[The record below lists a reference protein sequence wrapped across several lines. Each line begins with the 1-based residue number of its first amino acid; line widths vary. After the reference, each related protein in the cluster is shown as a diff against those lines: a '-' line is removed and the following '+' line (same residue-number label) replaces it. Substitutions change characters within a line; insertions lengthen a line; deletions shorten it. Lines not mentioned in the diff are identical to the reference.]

1 MGDEYIKRGVIM
13 SSNFIYPKSRQI
25 VDYNSRQ
32 GHILYMYER
41 VDKYV
46 ENAVAFIVNGA
57 EKGHYVLWIDKE
69 ELYHSIYQKV
79 KSILKTNEL
88 PFIHF
93 IQDKEFTDIFVDSP
107 INNIQSYY
115 SEIIQAMEVD
125 KLSISSWFHVSG
137 KVKKNEYTNLY
148 QIGEYLTEMHCSTEQ
163 KIVLAVEGDDV
174 SASYQNRLLHTYP
187 NLMTDLQIVESPL
200 YMPDNDPTRTN
211 YKERVKLEGILKATN
226 QQLESFIMR
235 NLDPVMILN
244 NDDDVLTIN
253 DAFEKVFGW
262 TAAETVGKNSLQ
274 LPHIPIINRKEVY
287 QNKCITLL
295 GENVGEYETVRL
307 TKEGI
312 SLHVQISCFPL
323 RDEYDRVNGRA
334 VIIRDITEK
343 KQAQEL
349 LIKTEKLSIAGELAA
364 GIAHEIRN
372 PVTAIKGFLQL
383 MEHGNMNNKTYFEIM
398 EAEIE
403 RIELILSELLML
415 SKPQVIQYESTNISM
430 LIRDI
435 VILLEAQAIM
445 NNVGIELDFESDD
458 IILNGEKN
466 QLKQV
471 AINFI
476 KNAIEAMPKGGK
488 LMVQLRKYEEK
499 QLLIRFIDEGCGIPD
514 YVLSK
519 LGQPFYTTKEKG
531 TGLGFMV
538 SKRIIEN
545 HNGTV
550 SIYSKENIG
559 TTIDVM
565 LPL

>member
-1 MGDEYIKRGVIM
+1 MG
-13 SSNFIYPKSRQI
+13 SNFIYPKSRQI
-25 VDYNSRQ
+25 MNYNIRQ
-32 GHILYMYER
+32 GHILYIYEQNE
-41 VDKYV
+41 KYI
-46 ENAVAFIVNGA
+46 ENAVAFIVNGVK
-57 EKGHYVLWIDKE
+57 KGHYILWIDKE
-69 ELYHSIYQKV
+69 GVYCLICQELSNLLDV
-79 KSILKTNEL
+79 DEL
-88 PFIHF
+88 SSIHF
-93 IQDKEFTDIFVDSP
+93 IPDKEFLQNFIESPMDSMEGYYKEMIHAVQVD
-107 INNIQSYY
+107 QL
-115 SEIIQAMEVD
+115 V
-125 KLSISSWFHVSG
+125 ISSWLHLSSNTMTYKFVD
-137 KVKKNEYTNLY
+137 LY
-148 QIGEYLTEMHCSTEQ
+148 QLGEYLTEMCSNAEH
-163 KIVLAVEGDDV
+163 KIVFAVNGSDV
-174 SASYQNRLLHTYP
+174 SASYQNKLLHTYP
-187 NLMTDLQIVESPL
+187 NFMIDTQIIESPF
-200 YMPDNDPTRTN
+200 YMPDNDPNRTN
-211 YKERVKLEGILKATN
+211 YKQRVELEGKLKATN

-253 DAFEKVFGW
+253 EAFEKVFGW
-262 TAAETVGKNSLQ
+262 TSAETVGKNSLQ
-274 LPHIPIINRKEVY
+274 LPHIPVVNRKEVY

-295 GENVGEYETVRL
+295 GENVGEYESVRL
-307 TKEGI
+307 TKEGNI
-312 SLHVQISCFPL
+312 LHVQISCFPL

-383 MEHGNMNNKTYFEIM
+383 MEHGNMNNQVYFDIM

-415 SKPQVIQYESTNISM
+415 SKPQVVQYESTNISM

-445 NNVGIELDFESDD
+445 NSVQIELDFDSEEV
-458 IILNGEKN
+458 ILNCEKN
-466 QLKQV
+466 QIKQV

-476 KNAIEAMPKGGK
+476 KNAIEAMPEGGK
-488 LMVQLRKYEEK
+488 LVVQLRKQGDTE
-499 QLLIRFIDEGCGIPD
+499 LLIHFMDEGCGIPD
-514 YVLSK
+514 YVLSR

-550 SIYSKENIG
+550 SVYSEENIG
-559 TTIDVM
+559 TTIEVL